1 MFKRKLAYL
10 IVAVMA
16 LPCFTGTVE
25 AKDDDY
31 ISLPVQLYDYD
42 ADGLF
47 YEYALYNGMDTF
59 GLGESNNEGVT
70 TNLVNRQLGKD
81 GLPVYTKQAIEEA
94 AKTIHKNLLSQ
105 KSNADL
111 TKYSIFKKYSNM
123 GPASGSSYG
132 KEQVL
137 GENSNY
143 FYDRWDLEGTE
154 SYIKDNG
161 LIYSGKGLIWA
172 QDGDGIVNYG
182 IQDHLKKKIAVE
194 ANTEYTFKY
203 YQDTDKDGLKFDIIG
218 KNGILATSDNCT
230 GDVWKEG
237 VFNTGTD
244 NEITIDIYRK
254 ENTTKIGTTK
264 IGRIAALSFIGNNK
278 EIKCLSNAD
287 NTNFLTNGDNW
298 KSTDYEESVENI
310 YDRNTGNIFNGI
322 SYWKQVGDGVA
333 CLKDSSI
340 VFNTD
345 IPANQYVNINYFL
358 GYDGYKAA
366 GITIDLLDNNNKV
379 LSTNTLEDKEGGE
392 YTLVADANKGEGTVK
407 VRINGKAG
415 SRIAAIKINPVGS
428 VLPLGDY
435 EETVRSNPTTVDGC
449 KTCMD
454 YAYLRLNNFFN
465 TKFYL
470 NKKTDIYKQMLL
482 KKNIREDGEVEYTF
496 DSKMETVYD
505 NDKAVFY
512 NDGNS
517 ESKGFFPLDSL
528 LDDTNVEKLLGEDDK
543 KHNYHFGMNV
553 DGDFIYK
560 KGSNQFFNF
569 SGDDDVYVFIN
580 GERVIDLGG
589 AHKEANA
596 ELDIEE
602 YASQHG
608 IKNGEKC
615 HFQMFYLERHTTAS
629 NCKIQ
634 TNLKIGNHAE
644 HKFISG
650 TEGKEL
656 PQEILNLVPVDEN
669 EYFTGDRI
677 QVGNKNFNDY
687 VDLENKGIWKFVGW
701 DKEEQVVTDEDVQFV
716 GQWVF
721 IPDDFKVKYNFISG
735 TKGKDLPQEILDLLP
750 KDIDHLTRDEI
761 IEVENNFKKEIRVK
775 DGVWKFKTWDKDSI
789 TIENQDEYFNGVW
802 EFIPNEVAVKT
813 ENNNSNKKQ
822 ISKVKTGDD
831 TSIFI
836 FISMLLVSFLGV
848 TVLFKK
854 KVR

>member
-16 LPCFTGTVE
+16 LPCFTSTVE

-31 ISLPVQLYDYD
+31 ITLPVQLYDYD

-70 TNLVNRQLGKD
+70 KNLVNSKLGED
-81 GLPVYTKQAIEEA
+81 GLPVYTQQTIESA
-94 AKTIHKNLLSQ
+94 AKTIHQNLLTQ
-105 KSNADL
+105 KSNTAL
-111 TKYSIFKKYSNM
+111 TKYSIFRKFAKTDEKINGTKYDVD
-123 GPASGSSYG
+123 
-132 KEQVL
+132 QLL
-137 GENSNY
+137 GNENNY
-143 FYDRWDLEGTE
+143 FYNRWSL
-154 SYIKDNG
+154 DNVVDQNKANG
-161 LIYSGKGLIWA
+161 QLYTGKGTVWE
-172 QDGDGIVNYG
+172 QETDGVINYG
-182 IQDHLKKKIAVE
+182 VNDHITKIIEIEENKNYIFSFYRDNDELKYQIRDANNNLLLDNKNSGATFVSTTKK
-194 ANTEYTFKY
+194 
-203 YQDTDKDGLKFDIIG
+203 
-218 KNGILATSDNCT
+218 
-230 GDVWKEG
+230 
-237 VFNTGTD
+237 
-244 NEITIDIYRK
+244 ITIDIYREGNSHTK
-254 ENTTKIGTTK
+254 GKFAIARVFPKGENGDSYPNY
-264 IGRIAALSFIGNNK
+264 LGNTDD
-278 EIKCLSNAD
+278 ES
-287 NTNFLTNGDNW
+287 NFLKEGWISKDYNSSNSTLDSTKGTIVNGE
-298 KSTDYEESVENI
+298 T
-310 YDRNTGNIFNGI
+310 
-322 SYWKQVGDGVA
+322 YWKQVGDGVA

-358 GYDGYKAA
+358 GYDNYAA
-366 GITIDLLDNNNKV
+366 TGITIDLLDSNNNV
-379 LSTNTLEDKEGGE
+379 LSHNTLKNEVGGE
-392 YTLVADANKGEGTVK
+392 YTLVADANNGEGKVK

-415 SRIAAIKINPVGS
+415 SRIAAMKISPSGS
-428 VLPLGDY
+428 VFPLGNY
-435 EETVRSNPTTVDGC
+435 EETVRRNPTRVDEC

-454 YAYLRLNNFFN
+454 YSYLRLNNFFN

-470 NKKTDIYKQMLL
+470 NKKTDIYKQMFL
-482 KKNIREDGEVEYTF
+482 KRNIREEGGIEYTF
-496 DSKMETVYD
+496 DSNRETIYD
-505 NDKAVFY
+505 GDKAVFY
-512 NDGNS
+512 NAGDS
-517 ESKGFFPLDSL
+517 ENKGFFPLDSL
-528 LDDTNVEKLLGEDDK
+528 LDDTNDEKLLDEDNQ

-560 KGSNQFFNF
+560 KGANQFFNF

-596 ELDIEE
+596 ELGIEE
-602 YASQHG
+602 YANKHG

-644 HKFISG
+644 YKFISD

-669 EYFTGDRI
+669 EYFTGDRV
-677 QVGNKNFNDY
+677 QVEDKIFSEY
-687 VDLENKGIWKFVGW
+687 VDTVNKGIWKFVGW
-701 DKEEQVVTDEDVQFV
+701 DKDEQVVNDEDIQFI

-735 TKGKDLPQEILDLLP
+735 TEGKDLPQEILNLLP
-750 KDIDHLTRDEI
+750 KDINHLTRDEI
-761 IEVENNFKKEIRVK
+761 IEVENNFKKEIRDK
-775 DGVWKFKTWDKDSI
+775 DGIWRFKTWDKNTVI
-789 TIENQDEYFNGVW
+789 IENKDEYFNGVW

-813 ENNNSNKKQ
+813 KNNDNKQ

-831 TSIFI
+831 APIFI
-836 FISMLLVSFLGV
+836 FVSMLLFAFLGV
-848 TVLFKK
+848 TLIIKK

>member
-16 LPCFTGTVE
+16 LPCFTSTVE

-31 ISLPVQLYDYD
+31 ITLPVQLYDYD

-70 TNLVNRQLGKD
+70 KNLVNSKLGED
-81 GLPVYTKQAIEEA
+81 GLPVYTQQAIESA
-94 AKTIHKNLLSQ
+94 AKTIHENLLTQ
-105 KSNADL
+105 KSNTDV
-111 TKYSIFKKYSNM
+111 TKYSIFNKYSHIE
-123 GPASGSSYG
+123 PASGSSYE
-132 KEQVL
+132 KNQVL
-137 GENSNY
+137 GENGNY
-143 FYDRWDLEGTE
+143 FYDRFELENKT
-154 SYIKDNG
+154 SNKNNG
-161 LIYSGKGLIWA
+161 LLYTGKGTVW
-172 QDGDGIVNYG
+172 
-182 IQDHLKKKIAVE
+182 E
-194 ANTEYTFKY
+194 
-203 YQDTDKDGLKFDIIG
+203 QDTD
-218 KNGILATSDNCT
+218 GILNYGVNDHLSKTIEIEPNKSYKFSYWKNNDELKYVVKDALGNELLNNASDGAVFSSRTST
-230 GDVWKEG
+230 
-237 VFNTGTD
+237 
-244 NEITIDIYRK
+244 ITVDIYREGNSNEK
-254 ENTTKIGTTK
+254 GKFSALKIFPEGEN
-264 IGRIAALSFIGNNK
+264 GNSYPNY
-278 EIKCLSNAD
+278 LG
-287 NTNFLTNGDNW
+287 NTDDKSNFLKEGWISKDYNSSNSTLDSTKGTIVNGE
-298 KSTDYEESVENI
+298 T
-310 YDRNTGNIFNGI
+310 
-322 SYWKQVGDGVA
+322 YWKQVGDGVA

-358 GYDGYKAA
+358 GYDGYEAT
-366 GITIDLLDNNNKV
+366 GITIDLLDSNNNV
-379 LSTNTLEDKEGGE
+379 LSHNTLKNEVGGE
-392 YTLVADANKGEGTVK
+392 YTLVADANNGEGNVK

-428 VLPLGDY
+428 VLPLGNY
-435 EETVRSNPTTVDGC
+435 EETVRKNPTRVDEC
-449 KTCMD
+449 ETCMD

-470 NKKTDIYKQMLL
+470 NKKTDIYKQMFL
-482 KKNIREDGEVEYTF
+482 KKNIREDGELEYTF
-496 DSKMETVYD
+496 DSNREIVYD
-505 NDKAVFY
+505 DDKAVFY
-512 NDGNS
+512 NDGDN
-517 ESKGFFPLDSL
+517 ENKGFFPLDSL
-528 LDDTNVEKLLGEDDK
+528 LDDTNDEKLLGEDNQ

-560 KGSNQFFNF
+560 KGANQFFNF

-589 AHKEANA
+589 AHKEANS

-602 YASQHG
+602 YANKHG

-669 EYFTGDRI
+669 EYFTGDRV
-677 QVGNKNFNDY
+677 QVEDKIFSEY
-687 VDLENKGIWKFVGW
+687 VDTVNKGIWKFVGW
-701 DKEEQVVTDEDVQFV
+701 DKDEQVVNDEDIQFI

-775 DGVWKFKTWDKDSI
+775 DGIWRFKTWDKNSV

-802 EFIPNEVAVKT
+802 EFIPNEVAVKN
-813 ENNNSNKKQ
+813 ENNDKKQ
-822 ISKVKTGDD
+822 LSKVKTGDD
-831 TSIFI
+831 APIFI
-836 FISMLLVSFLGV
+836 FVSMLLVAFLGV
-848 TVLFKK
+848 TLILKK